1 MTGAISARIRPYLMP
16 FVVLAVTW
24 LVMAISTREF
34 RGEGSA
40 FAVLEGFTLL
50 GLVALGV
57 GATMIAGELDLS
69 VGSIAAM
76 GGIIAVR
83 ATEWGLGLAPSV
95 LVALGVCLAV
105 GALQGFFI
113 SLLNIN
119 SLVFTVGTLIL
130 FRGVTYLLSGG
141 PNGQAPRTLEDFSL
155 SDALLERHWVFS
167 VSSIVALGVFAL
179 VGLFLGYTRYGRE
192 IYAIGGARP
201 EALAAGLRTRRP
213 LTIAFAISGG
223 CAGLA
228 GALASIRG
236 GAAAPESYEELL
248 LAGVAGAALGGVS
261 LWGGR
266 GTVLNVVIGVLVLSV
281 VQASLAVRGA
291 QGSTVQLITGAL
303 LLGVIALEFVEQ
315 RAAGGALAR
324 LLRRPVAHSP

>member
-1 MTGAISARIRPYLMP
+1 MTGAYAARLRPYLMP
-16 FVVLAVTW
+16 FLVLSVTW
-24 LVMAISTREF
+24 LVMATSTKEF
-34 RGEGSA
+34 RGEGSV

-57 GATMIAGELDLS
+57 ELDLS

-76 GGIIAVR
+76 AGIIAVR
-83 ATEWGLGLAPSV
+83 ATEWGFGLAGSV
-95 LVALGVCLAV
+95 LVAFGICLAI
-105 GALQGFFI
+105 GATQGFCI
-113 SLLNIN
+113 ALLGIN

-141 PNGQAPRTLEDFSL
+141 PNGQAPRALEDFSL

-167 VSSIVALGVFAL
+167 VSSIVALCVFAV
-179 VGLFLGYTRYGRE
+179 VGSFLAYTRYGRE

-201 EALAAGLRTRRP
+201 EALSAGIRTWRP
-213 LTIAFAISGG
+213 LTIAFAISAG

-281 VQASLAVRGA
+281 VTASLAVRGA

-315 RAAGGALAR
+315 RTAGGALGR

>member
-1 MTGAISARIRPYLMP
+1 MTAVSTRIRPYLMP
-16 FVVLAVTW
+16 FVVLSATW
-24 LVMAISTREF
+24 LVMAISTTEF

-83 ATEWGLGLAPSV
+83 ATEWGLGLAPSI
-95 LVALGVCLAV
+95 LVALGVCLTV

-155 SDALLERHWVFS
+155 SDALLARHWVFS
-167 VSSIVALGVFAL
+167 VSSIVALCVFAV
-179 VGLFLGYTRYGRE
+179 VGLFLAYTRYGRE

-213 LTIAFAISGG
+213 LTIAFAVSGG